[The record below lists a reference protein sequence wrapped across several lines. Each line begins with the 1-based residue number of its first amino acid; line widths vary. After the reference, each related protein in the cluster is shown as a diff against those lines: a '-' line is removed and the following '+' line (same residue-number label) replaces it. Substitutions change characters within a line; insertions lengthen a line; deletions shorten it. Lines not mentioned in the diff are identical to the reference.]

1 MCPFKRTVGKYKYF
15 LAKRYSRDL
24 TLDELLRELRDG
36 AELSQS
42 TWPDSGIEITI
53 FPPTNDILTVED
65 SGEEDCG
72 DINNLPG
79 AQLNASAKLNIPAP
93 YSDDDDSIYNII
105 MGCV

>member
-1 MCPFKRTVGKYKYF
+1 MNNSNPIELQILG
-15 LAKRYSRDL
+15 DL

-53 FPPTNDILTVED
+53 FPPTNDILTAED

-79 AQLNASAKLNIPAP
+79 AQLNASAKLN
-93 YSDDDDSIYNII
+93 SCSLF
-105 MGCV
+105 